1 MNGNMKAIIQT
12 DRDDPYSLAWQETLV
27 PTPQEGEVLLQVSA
41 AGLNRADTLQA
52 KGHYPPPK
60 GVSEILGLEAA
71 GVIADPNG
79 CTRPD
84 GTPYR
89 EGDEVGALL
98 SGGAYAEYTIVPAG
112 QLVPV
117 PDSFGLSETA
127 SVVEA
132 ACTIWSNLMMT
143 AHLEEGDTLLIHGGG
158 GGIGIFA
165 IQLARALGVRVAV
178 TAGSPEKLDVCRR
191 YGAEILINYHEEDF
205 IEVMKEVGGADVIL
219 DIIGAKYLDGN
230 LSALAP
236 DGDLVIIGMQ
246 GGVKGELNI
255 GKLLG
260 KRGSI
265 SATGLRYRDKED
277 KARIV
282 AETVENVWPMLEDG
296 RISHHVD
303 RVFPIHEAADAHRA
317 LLDGEITGKAILE
330 VGGNG

>member
-12 DRDDPYSLAWQETLV
+12 DRDDPYSLSWQDTHI
-27 PTPQEGEVLLQVSA
+27 PAPQDGEVLIQVSA

-71 GVIADPNG
+71 GIVVDPNG
-79 CTRPD
+79 STRPD

-112 QLVPV
+112 QLVPI
-117 PDSFGLSETA
+117 PDSFGLFETA

-132 ACTIWSNLMMT
+132 ACTTWSNLMMT
-143 AHLEEGDTLLIHGGG
+143 ARLTEGDTLLIHGGG

-178 TAGSPEKLDVCRR
+178 TAGSAEKLDVCRR
-191 YGAEILINYHEEDF
+191 YGAEVLINYNEEDF
-205 IEVMKEVGGADVIL
+205 VEVMKDLGGADVIL

-236 DGDLVIIGMQ
+236 DGHLVIIGLQ

-255 GKLLG
+255 GKLLS

-265 SATGLRYRDKED
+265 SATGLRYRDRED

-282 AETVENVWPMLEDG
+282 AETVKHVWPMLEDG

-303 RVFPIHEAADAHRA
+303 QVFPVNEAADAHRA
-317 LLDGEITGKAILE
+317 LLDGNITGKAILD
-330 VGGNG
+330 VSGG

>member
-12 DRDDPYSLAWQETLV
+12 DPDDPQSLHWQETHV
-27 PTPQEGEVLLQVSA
+27 PAPQDGEVLIQVTA

-52 KGHYPPPK
+52 QGHYPPPK

-71 GVIADPNG
+71 GVVVDPNG
-79 CTRPD
+79 CLRPD

-89 EGDEVGALL
+89 EEDEVGALL
-98 SGGAYAEYTIVPAG
+98 SGGAYAEYTIVPVG
-112 QLVPV
+112 QLTPV
-117 PDSFGLSETA
+117 PDGFGLSDTA
-127 SVVEA
+127 SVIEA
-132 ACTIWSNLMMT
+132 ACTVWSNLMMT
-143 AHLEEGDTLLIHGGG
+143 ARLREGDTLLIHGGG

-191 YGAEILINYHEEDF
+191 YGADVLINYHEEDF
-205 IEVMKEVGGADVIL
+205 VKVVKELGGADVIL

-230 LSALAP
+230 VTALAP
-236 DGDLVIIGMQ
+236 DGHLVIIGMQ

-255 GKLLG
+255 GKLLA
-260 KRGSI
+260 KRGNI
-265 SATGLRYRDKED
+265 SATGLRYRDRDD

-282 AETVENVWPMLEDG
+282 AETVQNVWPMLEDG

-303 RVFPIHEAADAHRA
+303 RVFPIREAAEAHRS
-317 LLDGEITGKAILE
+317 LLAGEITGKAIFE
-330 VGGNG
+330 ITG